1 MTIDKYVTTIIEQ
14 IGVAKNNAEVEDV
27 IQVSLNNMREKKK
40 NGFIVQRCLN
50 KLEAALEGIPP
61 LECNSEQWRCY
72 RFALICIRNTS
83 VKQATPDQ
91 KKIM

>member
-14 IGVAKNNAEVEDV
+14 IKVAKNNTEVEEV
-27 IQVSLNNMREKKK
+27 IQVSITNMKEKKK

-50 KLEAALEGIPP
+50 KLEAALEGIQP
-61 LECNSEQWRCY
+61 LACSSEQWSCY

-83 VKQATPDQ
+83 PELVTPDQ
-91 KKIM
+91 KKIL